1 MRVSRFVLHAAL
13 VAAAFAVPA
22 AAEDLTIVTAVT
34 GPQGTES
41 RTQYYTDTMFRT
53 ASADGDMIFDTTA
66 GAMTFVDAKKK
77 QYWKTTLE
85 EMNTAF
91 EAMSA
96 QMKQMEEQM
105 KGNPMAA
112 QMMEKMMGG
121 AGGAV
126 KVAKGQSPRTIA
138 GYACEHWVV
147 SMGASMTMELWTTGK
162 LKIPTGFY
170 EARKAQFAGNPML
183 QKFAKAFDEL
193 QKMGGGFTL
202 ADKTTMSMMGR
213 TMATSSEA
221 TEVKHGAI
229 PTSAFEVPAGYKQV
243 ESPVKQMQKGMR

>member
-1 MRVSRFVLHAAL
+1 MRISRFVFPAAMFVAAL
-13 VAAAFAVPA
+13 AVPA
-22 AAEDLTIVTAVT
+22 AAEDLTIVTNVT

-41 RTQYYTDTMFRT
+41 RTQYYTDTRFRT
-53 ASADGDMIFDTTA
+53 ASADGDMIFDTRT
-66 GAMTFVDAKKK
+66 GAMTFVDTRKK
-77 QYWKTTLE
+77 QYWQTTQD
-85 EMNTAF
+85 EMNAAF
-91 EAMSA
+91 EALSA

-121 AGGAV
+121 AGAPV
-126 KVAKGQSPRTIA
+126 KVAKGESPRTIA

-147 SMGASMTMELWTTGK
+147 SMGQSMTMELWTTGK

-170 EARKAQFAGNPML
+170 DARKAQFAGNPML
-183 QKFAKAFDEL
+183 QRFAKAFDEL

-221 TEVKHGAI
+221 SEVKHGAI
-229 PTSAFEVPAGYKQV
+229 PDSAFEVPAGYKKV
-243 ESPVKQMQKGMR
+243 DSPMKQMQKGMK